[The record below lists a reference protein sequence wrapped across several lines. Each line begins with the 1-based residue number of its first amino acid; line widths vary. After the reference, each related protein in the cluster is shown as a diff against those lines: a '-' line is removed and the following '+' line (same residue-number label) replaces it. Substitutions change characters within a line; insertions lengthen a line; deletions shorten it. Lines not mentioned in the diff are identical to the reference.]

1 MLENLSFSFCKE
13 TRARVSVFFSLVGEA
28 SEYFREIGGLMFI
41 NDLAKSSVHCIVKEA
56 ALFTLGIIIESNG
69 NKNNISCVSEC
80 IMAPCHYLCFVS
92 IFFWSHKMRL
102 QDCHVEQEA
111 MKVPQFAAPD
121 LISSLLICAHRVSLS
136 FQTPVLPLSHSS
148 EC

>member
-1 MLENLSFSFCKE
+1 MLENLRSFSFCRE

-69 NKNNISCVSEC
+69 NKI
-80 IMAPCHYLCFVS
+80 
-92 IFFWSHKMRL
+92 IFLVFLSALWPPVTTRALS
-102 QDCHVEQEA
+102 
-111 MKVPQFAAPD
+111 PF
-121 LISSLLICAHRVSLS
+121 SSGL
-136 FQTPVLPLSHSS
+136 TK
-148 EC
+148 